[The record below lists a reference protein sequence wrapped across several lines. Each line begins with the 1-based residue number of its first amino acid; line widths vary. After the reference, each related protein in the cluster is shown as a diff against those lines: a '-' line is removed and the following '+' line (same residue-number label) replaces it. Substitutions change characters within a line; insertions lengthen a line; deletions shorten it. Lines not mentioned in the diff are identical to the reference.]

1 MGKAK
6 DLILELLQTNL
17 DSSLCEWILCKAF
30 LLSQAELICNW
41 RKCHLYH
48 RVTLKNK

>member
-17 DSSLCEWILCKAF
+17 DSSICEWILYKEF
-30 LLSQAELICNW
+30 LLSLAELIYNW
-41 RKCHLYH
+41 RKMPLVSQVCFEE
-48 RVTLKNK
+48 

>member
-17 DSSLCEWILCKAF
+17 DSS
-30 LLSQAELICNW
+30 ICD
-41 RKCHLYH
+41 L
-48 RVTLKNK
+48 VQGIFTFPS

>member
-6 DLILELLQTNL
+6 DLILELSQMNL
-17 DSSLCEWILCKAF
+17 DSSICEWIL
-30 LLSQAELICNW
+30 LSLAELICNW

-48 RVTLKNK
+48 MFILKNK